1 MPIKISK
8 NRKVLRNIEGSN
20 LSTDIFFGDANRR
33 LQIGLKHSFEER
45 GNSMIYF
52 ISPILIFNLLP
63 LPVLVLTPLSVEREQ
78 KAVSVDI
85 RTDQQFLPHTFG
97 IKATIFKKRNKNI
110 TIANRIYMNMWYL
123 LYKI

>member
-1 MPIKISK
+1 
-8 NRKVLRNIEGSN
+8 
-20 LSTDIFFGDANRR
+20 
-33 LQIGLKHSFEER
+33 
-45 GNSMIYF
+45 MIYF

-63 LPVLVLTPLSVEREQ
+63 LPVLVLTPLSVERQQ

-85 RTDQQFLPHTFG
+85 RTDQHFLPHTFG